1 MHALINSLNFYL
13 CSLLPRRK
21 IGAKMSAVP
30 CPLGKRSSD
39 ASYCKLSVVPHIAT
53 TSVTVYLLMSYV
65 HVITK
70 VTCTPR
76 LLTERMYYFCPDSS
90 SEDEK
95 KVGSKLSAKQP
106 VIKNASKPAKAAAK
120 PGQAKKDSSSS
131 SDSSGIGI
139 REKRIIVCV
148 LYLRN
153 LCFQPGCEVAFG

>member
-13 CSLLPRRK
+13 CSLFLRRK
-21 IGAKMSAVP
+21 IGTKMNAVP

-39 ASYCKLSVVPHIAT
+39 AAYCKLSVVPHIAT
-53 TSVTVYLLMSYV
+53 TKVTVYFLMRYV
-65 HVITK
+65 RVITK

-76 LLTERMYYFCPDSS
+76 LLNEEMYFFCSDSS

-95 KVGSKLSAKQP
+95 KVGNKLSAKQP

-131 SDSSGIGI
+131 SDSSGTGI
-139 REKRIIVCV
+139 RGKKNYCMRVV
-148 LYLRN
+148 LVKSVFPTR
-153 LCFQPGCEVAFG
+153 V